1 MIDLRSDTL
10 TKPDAPMLKAMFAAQ
25 VGDDV
30 FSEDPTIN
38 VLESTMAALFNH
50 EAALFCASGT
60 MANQIAV
67 KAQTQPMDEIIL
79 DKTAHIYYYETAG
92 FAFHSGVSVKLI
104 DGDKGRITA
113 EQVIENIQ
121 PNFDWLPKTSLVC
134 LENTSNKGG
143 GSCYELQAIEE
154 IKAACDAHGLKLHM
168 DGARLY
174 NAIVAKKYT
183 TQQIG
188 SLCDSLSVCFSKG
201 LGAPVGS
208 VLIGSKEFIRKA
220 RRIRKVFGGGMRQ
233 AGYLAAACLY
243 AIENNV
249 ERLAIDHQH
258 AKQIAAV
265 LENLSWIKE
274 VLPCETNILIFTI
287 DETKTSVEAVLD
299 YLKENGILAVQFGK
313 HQIRLVFHLDISS
326 EMVEKVKTVFLS
338 FSI

>member
-10 TKPDAPMLKAMFAAQ
+10 TKPDAPMLQAMFAAQ

-38 VLESTMAALFNH
+38 LLESTMAALFKH

-67 KAQTQPMDEIIL
+67 KAHTQPMDEIIL

-113 EQVIENIQ
+113 AQVIENIQ

-326 EMVEKVKTVFLS
+326 EMVEEVERIFRNFL
-338 FSI
+338 

>member
-1 MIDLRSDTL
+1 MIDLRSDTV
-10 TKPDAPMLKAMFAAQ
+10 TQPSAEMLKAMFAATT
-25 VGDDV
+25 GDDV
-30 FSEDPTIN
+30 FGEDPTIN
-38 VLESTMAALFNH
+38 LLEEKMATLFQH

-67 KAQTQPMDEIIL
+67 KAHTQPMDEIIL

-113 EQVIENIQ
+113 AQVIENIQ

-313 HQIRLVFHLDISS
+313 HQIRLVLHLDISQ
-326 EMVEKVKTVFLS
+326 EMVEEVERIFRN
-338 FSI
+338 FR

>member
-1 MIDLRSDTL
+1 
-10 TKPDAPMLKAMFAAQ
+10 MLQAMFAAE

-38 VLESTMAALFNH
+38 LLESTMSALFNH

-67 KAQTQPMDEIIL
+67 KAHTQPMDEIML

-113 EQVIENIQ
+113 EQVMENIQ

-154 IKAACDAHGLKLHM
+154 IKATCDAHGLKLHM

-174 NAIVAKKYT
+174 NAIVAKRYT
-183 TQQIG
+183 TKQIG
-188 SLCDSLSVCFSKG
+188 ALCDSISVCFSKG

-243 AIENNV
+243 ALEHHV

-287 DETKTSVEAVLD
+287 DETKTSVEAVLS

-313 HQIRLVFHLDISS
+313 HQIRLVFHLDIS
-326 EMVEKVKTVFLS
+326 EDMVSTVQDTLKRFD
-338 FSI
+338 IH

>member
-10 TKPDAPMLKAMFAAQ
+10 TKPDAPMLQAMFAAQ

-38 VLESTMAALFNH
+38 LLESTMAALFKH

-67 KAQTQPMDEIIL
+67 KAHTQPMDEIIL

-113 EQVIENIQ
+113 AQVIENIQ

-313 HQIRLVFHLDISS
+313 HQIRLVLHLDISQ
-326 EMVEKVKTVFLS
+326 EMVEEVERIFRN
-338 FSI
+338 FR

>member
-10 TKPDAPMLKAMFAAQ
+10 TKPDAPMLQAMFAAQ

-38 VLESTMAALFNH
+38 LLESTMAALFKH

-67 KAQTQPMDEIIL
+67 KAHTQPMDEIIL

-104 DGDKGRITA
+104 DGNRGRITA

-313 HQIRLVFHLDISS
+313 HQIRLVFHLDISQM
-326 EMVEKVKTVFLS
+326 MVEEVERIFRN
-338 FSI
+338 FR

>member
-10 TKPDAPMLKAMFAAQ
+10 TKPDAPMLQAMFAAQ

-38 VLESTMAALFNH
+38 LLESTMAALFKH

-67 KAQTQPMDEIIL
+67 KAHTQPMDEIIL

-113 EQVIENIQ
+113 AQVIENIQ

-287 DETKTSVEAVLD
+287 DETKTSVEAVLN

-313 HQIRLVFHLDISS
+313 HQIRLVLHLDISQ
-326 EMVEKVKTVFLS
+326 EMVEEVERIFRN
-338 FSI
+338 FR

>member
-1 MIDLRSDTL
+1 
-10 TKPDAPMLKAMFAAQ
+10 MLQAMFAAE

-38 VLESTMAALFNH
+38 LLESTMSALFNH

-67 KAQTQPMDEIIL
+67 KAHTQPMDEIML

-113 EQVIENIQ
+113 EQVMENIQ

-154 IKAACDAHGLKLHM
+154 IKATCDAHGLKLHM

-174 NAIVAKKYT
+174 NAIVAKRYT
-183 TQQIG
+183 TKQIG
-188 SLCDSLSVCFSKG
+188 ALCDSISVCFSKG

-243 AIENNV
+243 ALEHHV

-287 DETKTSVEAVLD
+287 DETKTSVEAVLS
-299 YLKENGILAVQFGK
+299 YLKQNGILAVQFGK
-313 HQIRLVFHLDISS
+313 HQIRLVFHLDIS
-326 EMVEKVKTVFLS
+326 EDMVSTVQDTLKRFD
-338 FSI
+338 IH